1 MPSMLNV
8 GFSGLNAAQ
17 IALNVASNNIANV
30 NTNGYSRQE
39 ATMGSR
45 VGLESGNGVQVTSIR
60 RIADNYLQ
68 TQLWR
73 NSAAS
78 GFQRNY
84 NSYINTTEQILGGDA
99 LDISTGLDNFFAA
112 LNAATESPESSAPR
126 EQIISSAT
134 ALANRFN
141 QLSHNLTGQETQ
153 LHDQISTSVS
163 QINSLTGAVAKLNK
177 QITELAAKDG
187 NTSQLEDMRDQQI
200 YALSALV
207 NVNVNR
213 MNDGTVSV
221 SLAQGQPLVLSGS
234 SSTLSFAGDKLSLQ
248 FGSQTF
254 PIEQNLQGGLGGLLG
269 YRDSVLRPVREEL
282 NSIATSFADAMN
294 SQQAMGMDINNPRTA
309 GRAIFTY
316 DPLNAAETISVT
328 AGIQPDDL
336 AFSSATA
343 ADNGPGDNRNLLAML
358 GLKNDHYDA
367 YTNLL
372 GNIAIQS
379 GQSSAELTANEQ
391 LESEVKT
398 KINSISGVNLDEEGI
413 AIMQYT
419 KAYQANAK
427 VISTA
432 GELFDTVMSMF

>member
-8 GFSGLNAAQ
+8 GFSGLNASQ

-30 NTNGYSRQE
+30 NTDGYSRQE

-45 VGLESGNGVQVTSIR
+45 IGLGSGNGVEVTSIR

-68 TQLWR
+68 AQLWR

-84 NSYINTTEQILGGDA
+84 NSYISTTEQILGGDA
-99 LDISTGLDNFFAA
+99 LAINTGLDNFFAA

-141 QLSHNLTGQETQ
+141 QLSHNLVGQETQ

-177 QITELAAKDG
+177 QITELAAKNG

-213 MNDGTVSV
+213 LNDGTVSV

-234 SSTLSFAGDKLSLQ
+234 SSTLSFAGDNLSLQ

-254 PIEQNLQGGLGGLLG
+254 PIEQDLQGGLGGLLG
-269 YRDSVLRPVREEL
+269 YRDNVLRPVRDEL
-282 NSIATSFADAMN
+282 NSIAVSFADAMN
-294 SQQAMGMDINNPRTA
+294 NQQAAGLDINNPRAA
-309 GRAIFTY
+309 GKAIFTY
-316 DPLNAAETISVT
+316 DPSNAAETISVT
-328 AGIQPDDL
+328 TGLQPDDL

-358 GLKNDHYDA
+358 SLKNDHYDA